1 MSGAANI
8 EDRGMTFGVEEEFF
22 LIDPDTRDL
31 LAEPD
36 PRIFEAC
43 AANCGPHKIVHEF
56 LRTQIETNTRVCS
69 SVADVRAALLETRRI
84 VAEAATEFGARPLAS
99 STHPFA
105 AWRSQV
111 VTPRKRYQS
120 IEMTLQDAVRRL
132 IIGGMHVHLGFGDA
146 DSRIRVMTALRRHL
160 PLLHALSTSSPFS
173 GGRATGFKSYRLNI
187 FGGLPRTGMPAPL
200 GSQADFERVVDNY
213 RRMNFIKDGSELW
226 WDIRP
231 SRSYPTIELRICDIC
246 PDLEDAAA
254 VTALYAC
261 LARRLLRL
269 DRQGALPPE
278 PPTEIIVENRWL
290 AARYGVLA
298 FLGDAESGGRVD
310 IEDYAGNLV
319 EELAEDAR
327 ALDCGAELRRVLD
340 IVRLGSGADRQIDHY
355 RLRLLEGDSEQEALR
370 AVVDLTA
377 AETVKALDAPKP

>member
-31 LAEPD
+31 LADPD

-43 AANCGPHKIVHEF
+43 AANCGPHKVVHEF
-56 LRTQIETNTRVCS
+56 LRTQVETNTRVCN

-84 VAEAATEFGARPLAS
+84 VADAAAEFGARPLAS

-132 IIGGMHVHLGFGDA
+132 IIGGMHVHLGFGGA

-200 GSQADFERVVDNY
+200 GSQADFERVVDSY

-231 SRSYPTIELRICDIC
+231 ANSYPTIELRICDIC
-246 PDLEDAAA
+246 PDLEDAVA
-254 VTALYAC
+254 VTAL
-261 LARRLLRL
+261 RS
-269 DRQGALPPE
+269 
-278 PPTEIIVENRWL
+278 
-290 AARYGVLA
+290 
-298 FLGDAESGGRVD
+298 ES
-310 IEDYAGNLV
+310 
-319 EELAEDAR
+319 
-327 ALDCGAELRRVLD
+327 
-340 IVRLGSGADRQIDHY
+340 
-355 RLRLLEGDSEQEALR
+355 
-370 AVVDLTA
+370 VV
-377 AETVKALDAPKP
+377 